1 MSKTKHLFHIW
12 FLLAFILAGEGIQA
26 QDYDYQGFHF
36 IKKNRKKKRYS
47 FKQYNNLIIIPVRIN
62 GSKPFNFILDTGV
75 GHTLITD
82 PSVALA
88 LGLPSYRQVD
98 VIGVSNRTVLKA
110 HVSNVRMMQI
120 YKDIVAERH
129 YVIVL
134 EEDILNLSGYAGIP
148 IHGLIGYDF
157 FSRFVAKINY
167 DKRQLTVY
175 NTNKFKYRKRRKDD
189 IIPIKIEDQKPIVEA
204 KIICRDNKKPT
215 SIKLVY
221 DTGAGHA
228 LLLYSD
234 SSPGIEVPDKS
245 LDSHLGA
252 TLSGNLIGK
261 LGRIQEIKLGR
272 YSLPK
277 VIASFPDS
285 ASYVSMKQ
293 FTPRNGNIGLGLIK
307 RFHTIIDYPRQ
318 RLIIRPNY
326 YFKKPFEY
334 NRIGLEIIARP
345 PSYKSYFIAHTRN
358 NSPAAKAGLKQGDQI
373 IAIDSKVV
381 ADMNISEVYG
391 KLYQLKK
398 DARRVVIFVK
408 RGDEFI
414 LAEVSKSL

>member
-1 MSKTKHLFHIW
+1 MSMTKHLRITW
-12 FLLAFILAGEGIQA
+12 FLLVFILIADGVKA
-26 QDYDYQGFHF
+26 QDYQGFRF
-36 IKKNRKKKRYS
+36 IKKNRKKKRYA
-47 FKQYNNLIIIPVRIN
+47 FKQYNNLIIIPIRIN

-75 GHTLITD
+75 GNTLITD

-88 LGLPSYRQVD
+88 LGLPVYRQIEVS
-98 VIGVSNRTVLKA
+98 GVSNRTVLKA
-110 HVSNVRMMQI
+110 HISNIKTMQI
-120 YKDIVAERH
+120 YNDIVAERH

-134 EEDILNLSGYAGIP
+134 EEDILNLSGYAGVP

-157 FSRFVAKINY
+157 FSRFVVKINY

-175 NTNKFKYRKRRKDD
+175 NTNRFKYRKKRKDD

-204 KIICRDNKKPT
+204 KIICRDDKKPT

-228 LLLYSD
+228 LLLYAN
-234 SSPGIEVPDKS
+234 SSPGIEVPDKN

-261 LGRIQEIKLGR
+261 LGRIKKIKLGK
-272 YSLPK
+272 YSLPG

-285 ASYVSMKQ
+285 TSYVSMKQ

-307 RFHTIIDYPRQ
+307 RFHTIVDYPRQ

-326 YFKKPFEY
+326 HFKKPFEY
-334 NRIGLEIIARP
+334 NRVGLEVIARP
-345 PSYKSYFIAHTRN
+345 PSYKSFYVAYTRK
-358 NSPAAKAGLKQGDQI
+358 NSPAAKAGLRQGDQL
-373 IAIDSKVV
+373 IAIDNKVI

-391 KLYQLKK
+391 KLYDLKEETK
-398 DARRVVIFVK
+398 KILIFAK
-408 RGDEFI
+408 RGEEYFMAT
-414 LAEVSKSL
+414 LEVSKSL